1 MDINLNIDQ
10 LVLEGITLSPR
21 ERRQLQ
27 ASVETEL
34 GRLITENGLVSYLQS
49 NSTNVSSLSTGAIQV
64 TGNPNP
70 AQLGTQIAH
79 AVYRGLGQ

>member
-27 ASVETEL
+27 AAVETEL
-34 GRLITENGLVSYLQS
+34 GRLITENGLASYLHS
-49 NSTNVSSLSTGAIQV
+49 NGTVPSLNPDAIQV
-64 TGNPNP
+64 AANPNP

>member
-34 GRLITENGLVSYLQS
+34 SRLITENGLASYLHS
-49 NSTNVSSLSTGAIQV
+49 NNTNVSSLSTGAIQV
-64 TGNPNP
+64 AANPNP